1 MAITLNFSPSDNLY
15 KLLFLTYVF
24 TCFRSEQHAIFFA
37 EPGFRRRFLPPLLRS
52 RPVGGLFGGQVGAGQ
67 VHVPLPRLLRDLHH
81 VRVRMDP
88 RRIGH
93 RQVCFNGCFF

>member
-1 MAITLNFSPSDNLY
+1 MIILIFFL
-15 KLLFLTYVF
+15 KLPPY
-24 TCFRSEQHAIFFA
+24 FRSEHHADVFA
-37 EPGFRRRFLPPLLRS
+37 EPGLRRRLLPPLLRS

-93 RQVCFNGCFF
+93 RQVCFNGCFLMV